1 MFHPKFTRNLFLLL
15 KKIARSSILTYL
27 ELHAMLRAERKF
39 LTGIARMNPF
49 WLAYHHFRSQ
59 TLMALHE
66 MKNFLKFVFH
76 GNMVGSNWKIPATEV
91 NSGTSLIGKI
101 QENIL
106 RFYLETSDVIGLK
119 SLLRHGISVNTE
131 INGNSLLVWA
141 IEKQDSALA
150 SFLIEL
156 GAHVDARDM
165 QNQPVLLKACR
176 RTETAADS
184 SFDSIKMAAIL
195 LKNGAEANV
204 TDRNGD
210 PAALA
215 ALAGRNMPLFRLLIE
230 SGADVNQKGK
240 CESLL
245 AAAVRMQL
253 SEAVQLLLE
262 QGAEIT
268 PDSDGRPLL
277 HLAVLM
283 NSPEIVKLL
292 LQHGADV
299 KERNELGET
308 PFLLNAGGY
317 CSESIAEALLDAG
330 ADVNERTPDGSGVF
344 HTGLYEF
351 DAEKDARW
359 FDFLLSHGADI
370 KMKDNEGITPFEFA
384 MQLEKLPLMDFL
396 LSRGTDP
403 NGDDKDAMSPLM
415 KAVLKNRLST
425 AELLLKHHADPTV
438 RCGNKSP
445 LEYVAKH
452 GSKEMKKLFEPF
464 SASLH

>member
-1 MFHPKFTRNLFLLL
+1 
-15 KKIARSSILTYL
+15 
-27 ELHAMLRAERKF
+27 MLRAERKF

-59 TLMALHE
+59 TLMALRE

-76 GNMVGSNWKIPATEV
+76 GNMAGSTSKIPATKD
-91 NSGTSLIGKI
+91 NSGASLIGKA

-106 RFYLETSDVIGLK
+106 RFYLETSDIPGLK
-119 SLLRHGISVNTE
+119 SLLRHGVSANTE
-131 INGNSLLVWA
+131 INGNPLLVWA
-141 IEKQDSALA
+141 IEKQDSTLA
-150 SFLIEL
+150 CFLIEN
-156 GAHVDARDM
+156 GANVDARDL
-165 QNQPVLLKACR
+165 QNQPVLLKVCR
-176 RTETAADS
+176 ITETAASS
-184 SFDSIKMAAIL
+184 SFDRTRMTTIL
-195 LKNGAEANV
+195 LKNGADVNM
-204 TDRNGD
+204 TDRNGE
-210 PAALA
+210 PAALV
-215 ALAGRNMPLFRLLIE
+215 ALNAGNLPLFRLLVE
-230 SGADVNQKGK
+230 SGADVNQSGK

-245 AAAVRMQL
+245 AAAVRMQQP
-253 SEAVQLLLE
+253 EAVQLLLE

-268 PDSDGRPLL
+268 RDSDDRPLL

-283 NSPEIVKLL
+283 NNPEIVKLL

-299 KERNELGET
+299 KERNDLGET

-330 ADVNERTPDGSGVF
+330 ADVNERTRDGSGVF
-344 HTGLYEF
+344 HTGLYDF

-359 FDFLLSHGADI
+359 FDFLLSRGADI
-370 KMKDNEGITPFEFA
+370 KMKDNEGMTPFEFA

-396 LSRGTDP
+396 LSRGVDP

-425 AELLLKHHADPTV
+425 AELLLKHHADPTL

-445 LEYVAKH
+445 LEYVSKN
-452 GSKEMKKLFEPF
+452 GSIEMKQLFEPF
-464 SASLH
+464 SDSLH

>member
-1 MFHPKFTRNLFLLL
+1 M
-15 KKIARSSILTYL
+15 
-27 ELHAMLRAERKF
+27 MWAERKF
-39 LTGIARMNPF
+39 LTGIAWMKPF

-66 MKNFLKFVFH
+66 MKNFLKFVLH
-76 GNMVGSNWKIPATEV
+76 VNMAGSVWKIPATEV
-91 NSGTSLIGKI
+91 NSGTSLIGRI

-119 SLLRHGISVNTE
+119 SLFRHGISANTE

-141 IEKQDSALA
+141 IEKHDSALA

-156 GAHVDARDM
+156 GAYVDARDI

-195 LKNGAEANV
+195 LKNGAEVNV

-210 PAALA
+210 PAVLVALE
-215 ALAGRNMPLFRLLIE
+215 GRNMPLFRLLIE

-277 HLAVLM
+277 QLAVLM
-283 NSPEIVKLL
+283 NNPEIVKLL

-308 PFLLNAGGY
+308 PFLLNASSY
-317 CSESIAEALLDAG
+317 CSESIAEALIDAG

-344 HTGLYEF
+344 HTGLYDF

-370 KMKDNEGITPFEFA
+370 KMKDNEGMTPFEFA
-384 MQLEKLPLMDFL
+384 MSLQKIQLMDFL
-396 LSRGTDP
+396 LSRGADA
-403 NGDDKDAMSPLM
+403 NGDDKDSMSPLI
-415 KAVLKNRLST
+415 KAVLNNHLPT
-425 AELLLKHHADPTV
+425 AELLLKYHADPTV
-438 RCGNKSP
+438 RCDNKSL

-452 GSKEMKKLFEPF
+452 GNNEMKKLFEPF
-464 SASLH
+464 SVS